1 MPYLGDEAVDDARFY
16 EDLLEIY
23 SGRVDG
29 AAALVAQKTR
39 APAGN
44 SSSVVTSSAAAD
56 PVPVAPPSS
65 SDADLKSSVGAEE
78 EQQRSTAASGNKRGR
93 RSRANARQNTA
104 EKLNATIG
112 SATSAGE
119 PPLKR
124 GRRCSL
130 AATKS
135 NGSGSTALQV
145 SAQCPARS
153 MQMQLSLKAL
163 DDFTLSDLVEFLYTR
178 FDDWANFEPP
188 VPSATGSNALDGTL
202 EQQQKQK
209 ATVDE
214 GVECVD
220 EAAIFKPTPNDIAI
234 APMAAAP
241 LSLFFSIASL
251 VERSS
256 KVNHYA
262 ILRRYFFFLFDMLR
276 RITIYCLIHS
286 SIVYFFLL
294 Q

>member
-1 MPYLGDEAVDDARFY
+1 MEDEPELYALPYLGDEAVDDAHFY

-39 APAGN
+39 APAGD
-44 SSSVVTSSAAAD
+44 SSSIATSAAAD
-56 PVPVAPPSS
+56 PVPPPNS
-65 SDADLKSSVGAEE
+65 SDADLKSSIGAEKE
-78 EQQRSTAASGNKRGR
+78 DPQGSTAASSNKRGR
-93 RSRANARQNTA
+93 RSRTNTRQNSS
-104 EKLNATIG
+104 EKLNATIA
-112 SATSAGE
+112 SATTTGTSSSSE
-119 PPLKR
+119 PPPKR
-124 GRRCSL
+124 GRRGSL
-130 AATKS
+130 AATNATKS
-135 NGSGSTALQV
+135 TGCGSAALQV
-145 SAQCPARS
+145 SAQSPARS

-163 DDFTLSDLVEFLYTR
+163 DDFTLSDMVEFLYTR

-188 VPSATGSNALDGTL
+188 VPFATGSNALEATL
-202 EQQQKQK
+202 ELQQKQK
-209 ATVDE
+209 ATMDE

-262 ILRRYFFFLFDMLR
+262 ILRRYFFS
-276 RITIYCLIHS
+276 ICLS
-286 SIVYFFLL
+286 QNYNL
-294 Q
+294 